1 MELGIHR
8 KRMMCDELEFF
19 FSEGA
24 GGGNRE
30 EQMLRSLPLI
40 VVTLVSL

>member
-1 MELGIHR
+1 MELEINQR
-8 KRMMCDELEFF
+8 CMMCDELDFF
-19 FSEGA
+19 
-24 GGGNRE
+24 GGEKSRE